1 MASRV
6 PPIRSFEAST
16 RRLIERSLGAGAN
29 RYAGFAWS
37 APAPDRLAMSPAI
50 TPLAGLPV
58 YRELNDERRWQLAL
72 LEAVSFFSLNISGER
87 DLMRGLEARVAG
99 ALPEHVSRYLPYFL
113 HEEAAHTEVFK
124 RFCHTYGG
132 FIFRDRQ
139 VRFPQEFLPG
149 EENFVFF
156 ARALIFEEIADFYNR
171 KLAADDTLW
180 LLARD
185 INRYHAEDE
194 ARHIAFGRLYV
205 STLWE
210 ELGKHWTVEEKARIA
225 GSLKRYLHSVQR
237 SYVNAD
243 IYQKLGMAP
252 EVREEI
258 LRSAHWTAIAG
269 QSSRKLT
276 RWLDGIGLSI

>member
-1 MASRV
+1 MVA
-6 PPIRSFEAST
+6 
-16 RRLIERSLGAGAN
+16 AGT
-29 RYAGFAWS
+29 GS
-37 APAPDRLAMSPAI
+37 ARHES
-50 TPLAGLPV
+50 GLPV
-58 YRELNDERRWQLAL
+58 YQEMNDERRWQLAL
-72 LEAVSFFSLNISGER
+72 LEAVSFFSLNINGEH
-87 DLMRGLEARVAG
+87 DLMRGLEARLTGDVPA
-99 ALPEHVSRYLPYFL
+99 HVSRYLPHFL
-113 HEEAAHTEVFK
+113 REEAAHTEVFK
-124 RFCHTYGG
+124 QFCLKYGG

-180 LLARD
+180 RLARD

-205 STLWE
+205 SALWE
-210 ELGKHWTVEEKARIA
+210 ELGKHWTAEEKARVA
-225 GSLKRYLHSVQR
+225 GSLKRYLQSVQR

-243 IYQKLGMAP
+243 VYQKLGMAP

-258 LRSAHWTAIAG
+258 LRSAHWMAIAE
-269 QSSRKLT
+269 QSARKLT
-276 RWLDGIGLSI
+276 CWFGGIGLSI

>member
-1 MASRV
+1 MIPRV

-16 RRLIERSLGAGAN
+16 RRLIERSTATGAN
-29 RYAGFAWS
+29 RYAGFAWPT
-37 APAPDRLAMSPAI
+37 PARDRLAMSPAF
-50 TPLAGLPV
+50 TPLAGLPI
-58 YRELNDERRWQLAL
+58 YREMNDERRWQLAM
-72 LEAVSFFSLNISGER
+72 LEAVNFFSLNINGER

-99 ALPEHVSRYLPYFL
+99 DLPEHVSRYLPHFL

-124 RFCHTYGG
+124 RFCLTYGG
-132 FIFRDRQ
+132 CILRDRQ
-139 VRFPQEFLPG
+139 VRFPQQFLAG

-171 KLAADDTLW
+171 KLAADDNLW
-180 LLARD
+180 LLAQD

-205 STLWE
+205 STMWE

-225 GSLKRYLHSVQR
+225 GSLKRYLHNVQR

-243 IYQKLGMAP
+243 VYQKLGMAP
-252 EVREEI
+252 EVREEV
-258 LRSAHWTAIAG
+258 LRSVHWMAIAE
-269 QSSRKLT
+269 QSARKLT
-276 RWLDGIGLSI
+276 HWLGSIGLST